1 MSSSHL
7 LWSVALGGL
16 SALSLPLGAWAGL
29 RLRPSLGIAALLAAF
44 GAGALIAALTLE
56 LVAPTVAGIHEAGGH
71 GQAAFWTLIAFSLLG
86 GLLFVAL
93 DRALATRGAFLRKLS
108 TAITHFSALDR
119 QQDEARLKE
128 LCAIPL
134 LRALPVEEVALLT
147 HDVRERR
154 FDPDEVLFREGDDG
168 DALYMVRSGQ
178 VQLDRGGRVVDTVGA
193 GGIFGELPLLTGVA
207 RGVTATALGRVVML
221 ELRREDV
228 VRWRAENPEFDE
240 RLRALAT
247 ERLVEIR
254 RRDEE
259 QGEEERRWGQ
269 EAISALASGGVV
281 PTPAR
286 MRRSSEEHGG
296 AGLAVWLGILID
308 GIPESIVI
316 GAGLFGLLTARLAAG
331 VDVVFADVVPY
342 ALIAGLFLSNFPEAL
357 SSSLAMRAQG
367 FGTARIYTMWIAL
380 AVITALGAGVGFL
393 LGESVTH
400 TTLVAIEGLAAG
412 AMLTTIASTM
422 IPEAVH
428 LAGSGTRV
436 GLATL
441 LGFLSAT
448 AFKLLE

>member
-1 MSSSHL
+1 MASNHL
-7 LWSVALGGL
+7 LWSVLLGAL
-16 SALSLPLGAWAGL
+16 SAVSLPLGAWAGI
-29 RLRPSLGIAALLAAF
+29 RLRPSLRTTALLAAF

-56 LVAPTVAGIHEAGGH
+56 LVAPTVADVHSAGH
-71 GQAAFWTLIAFSLLG
+71 GLAAFWALIAFSLLG
-86 GLLFVAL
+86 GLLFIAL
-93 DRALATRGAFLRKLS
+93 DHLLATRGAFLRKIS

-134 LRALPVEEVALLT
+134 LRALPVAEVSRLT
-147 HDVRERR
+147 HDVRELRLQ
-154 FDPDEVLFREGDDG
+154 PDEVLFREGDEG

-178 VQLDRGGRVVDTVGA
+178 VRLDRAGHAVDTLGA

-207 RGVTATALGRVVML
+207 RGVTATALGEVVTL

-228 VRWRAENPEFDE
+228 ARWRAQNPEFDE
-240 RLRALAT
+240 RLRRLAS

-259 QGEEERRWGQ
+259 QSEAERRWGQ
-269 EAISALASGGVV
+269 EAIAALATGASV

-286 MRRSSEEHGG
+286 MRRASEEHEG

-316 GAGLFGLLTARLAAG
+316 GAGLFGLLTAQLAAG
-331 VDVVFADVVPY
+331 ADVAFADVVPY

-367 FGTARIYTMWIAL
+367 FETRRIYLMWGSL
-380 AVITALGAGVGFL
+380 TVITALGAGVGFL
-393 LGESVTH
+393 LGEAVTH

-428 LAGSGTRV
+428 LAGSGARV

-441 LGFLSAT
+441 VGFLAAT